1 MFFSWYLQQIPP
13 AVHAEPVD
21 CTRSSSGRNNTELP
35 RASRC
40 SGDPFWCQS
49 GQDVKF
55 LFSVRVVEFSPK
67 KSFSWT
73 GGGGLK
79 YYWNATLELLVSE
92 MFPQSVIWQTKTE
105 RAELTYSPFLWNTKY
120 SPELGCLF
128 LFASVKLLFFF
139 VCVCVIGNSQKNTF
153 IGKRD
158 IYLFPFTLIK

>member
-120 SPELGCLF
+120 TPELGCLF

-139 VCVCVIGNSQKNTF
+139 FCVCVLLEIPRKTHLSGNGTF
-153 IGKRD
+153 IYSRSH
-158 IYLFPFTLIK
+158 